1 MSDDFEAIIKFWL
14 GDVSAPSEALKRRG
28 KIWFSADA
36 ELDWEIASRFG
47 GLIEPGIDEV
57 VERWQGTPRGRLGL
71 IILLDQFPR
80 NIYRG
85 TEMAFAFDAKSLEL
99 SQGGI
104 DAGMDQLLKPL
115 ERMFFY
121 MPFQHAENPEIQQR
135 AVALFEALA
144 LSSPD
149 HQREFFH
156 YSLGFAREHQELIAR
171 FGRFPHRNRLLGRE
185 STAEE
190 IAYLEGGG
198 KTFGQ

>member
-1 MSDDFEAIIKFWL
+1 MSNDLEAIINFWL

-28 KIWFSADA
+28 KVWFSADA
-36 ELDWEIASRFG
+36 ELDREIASRFG
-47 GLIEPGIDEV
+47 GLIEHGIDDV
-57 VERWQGTPRGRLGL
+57 VERWDGTPRGRLAL

-85 TEMAFAFDAKSLEL
+85 TKKAFAFDTRSLEL

-104 DAGMDQLLKPL
+104 DAGMDQLLEPL

-121 MPFQHAENPEIQQR
+121 MPFQHAENPEIQRR

-144 LSSPD
+144 RSSPED
-149 HQREFFH
+149 QREFFQ
-156 YSLGFAREHQELIAR
+156 YSLGFAREHQALIAR

-185 STAEE
+185 SSAEE
-190 IAYLEGGG
+190 IAYLEDGG